1 MASGQ
6 AVEVE
11 DMVTVQQIL
20 RDKGFDVWSIGP
32 DSTVFEAVQT
42 MADRKVGALPVV
54 DWASNMVGIISERDY
69 TRKIVLMDR
78 SSRGTKVREIMT
90 PDVFSVEPDRSVDE
104 CMMLMSNHRIRHL
117 PVTEGGRVVGMLSIG
132 DILKT
137 IIAEKQLLIEQLENY
152 ISGTG

>member
-1 MASGQ
+1 
-6 AVEVE
+6 
-11 DMVTVQQIL
+11 MVTVQQIL

-32 DSTVFEAVQT
+32 DSTVFEAVQM

>member
-32 DSTVFEAVQT
+32 DSTVFEAVQM